1 MMLALLRLRAVSALV
16 ILAVLAGCSG
26 NAQPTEQD
34 QQTPDFILEDH
45 LGNTFQLSQH
55 HGTPVMLHFFA
66 TWCNICQSETPILNE
81 LYAEYSRD
89 QLILVGVAV
98 DGAHKEAVE
107 AFAETYQV
115 QYPLLLD
122 ATGQVSRA
130 YGVTQTVPVTYF
142 IGKDGVIIGA
152 ASGYRS
158 KEEFQRAIQQ
168 ML

>member
-1 MMLALLRLRAVSALV
+1 MAPLLCRAALALSILV
-16 ILAVLAGCSG
+16 VLAGCSG
-26 NAQPTEQD
+26 KSQPTEPQN
-34 QQTPDFILEDH
+34 QTPDFILEDH
-45 LGNTFQLSQH
+45 LGNVFQLSEHQ
-55 HGTPVMLHFFA
+55 GTPVMLHFFA
-66 TWCNICQSETPILNE
+66 TWCEICQSETPILNE
-81 LYAEYSRD
+81 LYAEYSRN

-98 DGAHKEAVE
+98 DGAHKDAVE